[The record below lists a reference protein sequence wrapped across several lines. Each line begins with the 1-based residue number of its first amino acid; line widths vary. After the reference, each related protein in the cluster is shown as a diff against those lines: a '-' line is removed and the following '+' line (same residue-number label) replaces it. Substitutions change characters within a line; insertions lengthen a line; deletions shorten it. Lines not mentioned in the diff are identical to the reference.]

1 MEEFGSTF
9 HWPVIFYSCI
19 SRINSVQVELGGHKT
34 LDGCSKLSGD
44 LWNQV
49 DMILL
54 REKCAVC
61 SDTQLT
67 VFYVVATYNYFL
79 SCFNL
84 MCDTSLFLTLGTQ
97 YFPTLLCTISF
108 CHFALILC
116 KLEDDTMEAQM
127 TRYVALNP
135 CIILHIVIELN
146 NKILWTSWEFDAT
159 CFCCWQEYKMSGDGG
174 IKL

>member
-1 MEEFGSTF
+1 MEEFSSTF

-44 LWNQV
+44 PWNQV

-61 SDTQLT
+61 SDTQFA